1 MTVGTILSY
10 VNALLIDWGV
20 MPFITAGLVIMTVIS
35 AIVYIRR
42 LVTGS

>member
-1 MTVGTILSY
+1 MTVSTILSY

-20 MPFITAGLVIMTVIS
+20 MPFIQAGLIVLTVVS

-42 LVTGS
+42 LGTGS